1 MKKRIENME
10 SQITEYKEQWHDK
23 FLAYISGF
31 ANAQG
36 GTLYVGVNDAGEVV
50 GVNNTKYLLENLPNK
65 AIQATGIIP
74 DIEILT
80 KDDKEYLAIH
90 VKQSSQPITCNGK
103 YYIRSGST
111 LQELGGTALQQF
123 LLEKIGYE
131 WDAFPCEHAQM
142 EDIDASAI
150 SYFVRNAV
158 TSGRMPNSALT
169 DSVDTIF
176 HNLNLL
182 TKDGKLTNAAVLL
195 FGKAP
200 QRYFITA
207 HFRIGR
213 FGADDTDLI
222 HQDDIEG
229 NLIQMADKVIWKLR
243 SDYLTAPIHYEG
255 MHRVEQLE
263 IPEDALRELV
273 YNAIV
278 HRDYLGTNTQMKVY
292 NDRIWFWNAGK
303 LPDGFEMEKVS
314 EEHLSSPRNHLI
326 ANVFYRA
333 GFIESWGR
341 GISKVCNAF
350 IQANLPVP
358 TFENFW
364 NGTLVKISRNS
375 VDRLNDQVN
384 DQVKLSQLAENERKV
399 FCFIKDF
406 DQVNDQLTTSYIARH
421 LNLSYS
427 TIQRVL
433 RVLKQRNMIHR
444 VGSDKTGFWQVK
456 NPLPQSK

>member
-1 MKKRIENME
+1 ME
-10 SQITEYKEQWHDK
+10 SQTIEYKQQWSDK
-23 FLAYISGF
+23 YLAYISGF

-36 GTLYVGVNDAGEVV
+36 GTLYLGINDAGEVV
-50 GVNNTKYLLENLPNK
+50 GINNAKYLLENLPNK
-65 AIQATGIIP
+65 AVQATGIIP

-80 KDDKEYLAIH
+80 KDRKEYIAIRI
-90 VKQSSQPITCNGK
+90 KQSKQPITCNGK

-123 LLEKIGYE
+123 LLDKLGYE
-131 WDAFPCEHAQM
+131 WDASPCEHATM
-142 EDIDASAI
+142 DDIDASAVN
-150 SYFVRNAV
+150 YFVRNAV

-169 DSVDTIF
+169 DSVETIL

-182 TKDGKLTNAAVLL
+182 TKDGQLTKAAVIL
-195 FGKAP
+195 FGKNP
-200 QRYFITA
+200 QSHFITA

-213 FGADDTDLI
+213 FGIDDTDLI
-222 HQDDIEG
+222 HQDEIDG
-229 NLIQMADKVIWKLR
+229 NLIQMADKVMWKLR

-278 HRDYLGTNTQMKVY
+278 HRDYMGTNTQMKVY

-303 LPDGFEMEKVS
+303 LPEGFDVEKAS
-314 EEHLSSPRNHLI
+314 EEHLSNPRNHLI

-341 GISKVCNAF
+341 GISKVCKAF
-350 IQANLPVP
+350 IQANLSAP

-364 NGTLVKISRNS
+364 NGTLVKMPRNPA
-375 VDRLNDQVN
+375 DQVN
-384 DQVKLSQLAENERKV
+384 DQLNDRLNSLQFTENERKV
-399 FCFIKDF
+399 FLFIKEF
-406 DQVNDQLTTSYIARH
+406 DRLNDRLNDQLTTSYIAQK
-421 LNLSYS
+421 LGLSYS

-433 RVLKQRNMIHR
+433 RMLKQKDLVQR
-444 VGSDKTGFWQVK
+444 VGSKKTGFWQVNK
-456 NPLPQSK
+456 